1 MKNCLLILVSIF
13 FLTSMT
19 VAQEAAKQPVKDSTD
34 IHSNRPKANSQQ
46 YSEPKIVDEIQVES
60 VNTDDNGIQFSM
72 AGLLLGSLQ
81 NWSEVKTD
89 DSKIGFGFSG
99 DLFAGIIIDDMYVGV
114 GPHLGYSF
122 WTLSKSAGGITA
134 SATTSVN
141 DFGISL
147 GAAWE
152 GFYLT
157 LGAGNGG
164 ASVTA
169 TVGDES
175 QTVDMPESIGYK
187 RVGIGWFDGFAIGLA
202 VVSYSDENI
211 PNNLNRVEMNLGWAF

>member
-134 SATTSVN
+134 
-141 DFGISL
+141 IS
-147 GAAWE
+147 
-152 GFYLT
+152 
-157 LGAGNGG
+157 
-164 ASVTA
+164 
-169 TVGDES
+169 
-175 QTVDMPESIGYK
+175 
-187 RVGIGWFDGFAIGLA
+187 
-202 VVSYSDENI
+202 
-211 PNNLNRVEMNLGWAF
+211 NNFR